1 MAYEWLLFDADG
13 TLFDYDGA
21 EEKALTGT
29 FDEFQIPFLPHYG
42 EIYQTVNNNL
52 WKLFEQ
58 GKISLEDL
66 RVRRF
71 FDLFFQAGL
80 DANSEKFSERY
91 LFHLGQS
98 ADLIPFALETLQL
111 LEKEYHMAIITNGIS
126 KVQRSRLA
134 LSPIEAFFDGLFISE
149 EIGYSK
155 PAKGYFDVVMDAL
168 YHPAKDSV
176 LVIGDSLSS
185 DMRGGVNYG
194 LDTCWFNPNATP
206 NTLNLPVTY
215 EIQDLRQ
222 IPNLLNKKSK

>member
-1 MAYEWLLFDADG
+1 MPYEWLLFDADG
-13 TLFDYDGA
+13 TLFDYDCA

-29 FDEFQIPFLPHYG
+29 FAEFRILFTPQYG
-42 EIYQTVNNNL
+42 EIYQTVNKKL

-58 GKISLEDL
+58 GKIPLEDL

-71 FDLFFQAGL
+71 LDLFHQAGL
-80 DANSEKFSERY
+80 SVDVEKFSDRY
-91 LFHLGQS
+91 LFHLSQS
-98 ADLIPFALETLQL
+98 ADLMPYAIETLQV
-111 LEKEYHMAIITNGIS
+111 LEKEYRLAIITNGIS

-134 LSPIEAFFDGLFISE
+134 LSPIEEFFDGLFISE

-155 PAKGYFDVVMDAL
+155 PAAGYFDVVMDAL
-168 YHPAKDSV
+168 YHPQKESV

-185 DMRGGVNYG
+185 DMRGGINYG
-194 LDTCWFNPNATP
+194 LDTCWFNPQENP

-222 IPNLLNKKSK
+222 LPVLIGERNE